1 MGYALVGPV
10 LMIGMLSLWRYTD
23 NTEAEFRTITEKVDT
38 LDTKFDIKFDG
49 LNNLLTDNLIAI
61 NREIGGL
68 KGNIGELKG
77 QAQARNPT
85 N

>member
-1 MGYALVGPV
+1 MERKEWLLALVGPV

-49 LNNLLTDNLIAI
+49 LNKLLTENLIAL
-61 NREIGGL
+61 NRD
-68 KGNIGELKG
+68 IGELKG
-77 QAQARNPT
+77 QAQAHNPT

>member
-1 MGYALVGPV
+1 MEWDVAVLFAVLGGMGTMWWKIDV
-10 LMIGMLSLWRYTD
+10 
-23 NTEAEFRTITEKVDT
+23 
-38 LDTKFDIKFDG
+38 KFDALSKL
-49 LNNLLTDNLIAI
+49 LNDNLIAI

-68 KGNIGELKG
+68 KGNIGEIKG